1 MPGLVGELLA
11 VSAGSNRSKGDQGSE
26 EWQPPLESYWC
37 VYGRSW
43 ASVKATCE
51 LTVTEDE
58 KNRLTKM
65 LDTCA

>member
-1 MPGLVGELLA
+1 M
-11 VSAGSNRSKGDQGSE
+11 
-26 EWQPPLESYWC
+26 QPPLESYWC

-43 ASVKATCE
+43 TSVKATCE